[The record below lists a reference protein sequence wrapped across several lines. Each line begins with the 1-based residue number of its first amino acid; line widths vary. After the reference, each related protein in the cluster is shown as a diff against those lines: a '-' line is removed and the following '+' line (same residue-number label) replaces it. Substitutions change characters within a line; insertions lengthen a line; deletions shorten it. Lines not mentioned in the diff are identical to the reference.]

1 MEPSR
6 YIVALRR
13 DQQADA
19 PADWVERIGAL
30 KGVSVVGATAKR
42 AQVAADD
49 DGIQRLRDAL
59 GSYTHIE
66 PVIKHRAS

>member
-1 MEPSR
+1 MAVSS

-19 PADWVERIGAL
+19 PADWVERIEQL
-30 KGVSVVGATAKR
+30 EGVSIIGATAKR
-42 AQVAADD
+42 ARVSADD
-49 DGIQRLRDAL
+49 EGLQRLHDAL

-66 PVIKHRAS
+66 PLITHHTS